1 MFPRNLYAI
10 RDCKGGFADP
20 CTQLNDAV
28 AIRAFSS
35 QVPRVAAQI
44 GVPVKDFQLW
54 RVGTYDTDSGM
65 LTPDTPVM
73 LFDAASIPVERSDNV
88 DAESAFYDTDDL

>member
-10 RDCKGGFADP
+10 KDSKGGFADP

-28 AIRAFSS
+28 AVRSFIT
-35 QVPRVAAQI
+35 QVPRVAAHI

-54 RVGTYDTDSGM
+54 RIGSYDTDSGM
-65 LTPDTPVM
+65 LMPDTPVM
-73 LFDAASIPVERSDNV
+73 LYDAASIPDERSDTV
-88 DAESAFYDTDDL
+88 DAESSFEDTEHI